1 MERKIGLDLLRA
13 CAIILV
19 VLGHSSVLLN
29 GTSLEGF
36 PYSKPIDGV
45 DLFFVLSGFLIGS
58 ILLKEFNEEATKSTL
73 FHFWKRRWFRTLP
86 LYYLFLALNYV
97 FIKMNWIAGDTN
109 QATWH
114 FLAFLQNFSK
124 PFYNFYWESWSLS
137 IEEWFY
143 LLFPLIF
150 LLCLKIFSKK
160 TAFLVGIISMIL
172 ISLSFRYFSK
182 SDQIDSF
189 IYDVSFRKVV
199 LMRLDSIAFGL
210 LIAWLQFFYH
220 EKLFKLR
227 WTLLLFSAIILIY
240 HRTIEL
246 NVTSLFA
253 QLIYLS
259 ISPMALSLSIPF
271 FYSMKL
277 GKSWF
282 TNSITF
288 ISKISYSMYLINLA
302 IVIDPLVQ
310 NFQNQNGLLK
320 YGIAWSLIILLSYF
334 SYRLIEKPITNLR
347 DKKIN
352 FFLLFK

>member
-1 MERKIGLDLLRA
+1 MERKFGLDLLRA
-13 CAIILV
+13 SAIILV

-29 GTSLEGF
+29 GTFLESF
-36 PYSKPIDGV
+36 PYGKPVDGV

-58 ILLKEFNEEATKSTL
+58 ILLKDFNQDATKSTL

-86 LYYLFLALNYV
+86 LYLLFLVLN
-97 FIKMNWIAGDTN
+97 FIFIEMNWIEGDTK

-124 PFYNFYWESWSLS
+124 PFYDFYWESWSLS
-137 IEEWFY
+137 VEEWFY

-150 LLCLKIFSKK
+150 LFCLKIFKKK
-160 TAFLVGIISMIL
+160 TAFLLGTISMIL
-172 ISLSFRYFSK
+172 LTLSYRYISK
-182 SDQIDSF
+182 TDQIDPF

-199 LMRLDSIAFGL
+199 LTRLDSIAFGL
-210 LIAWLQFFYH
+210 LISWLHFYYK

-227 WTLLLFSAIILIY
+227 WILLIFSAFFLIY

-246 NVTSLFA
+246 NITSLFA
-253 QLIYLS
+253 QLVYLS

-271 FYSMKL
+271 FYSLKI

-302 IVIDPLVQ
+302 IVISPLAQ
-310 NFQNQNGLLK
+310 NFQNDNGLIK

-334 SYRLIEKPITNLR
+334 SYKFIEKPITNLR

-352 FFLLFK
+352 FLIFK

>member
-13 CAIILV
+13 SAIILV

-29 GTSLEGF
+29 GTFLEGF
-36 PYSKPIDGV
+36 PYGKPIDGV

-58 ILLKEFNEEATKSTL
+58 ILLKDFNQDATKSTL

-86 LYYLFLALNYV
+86 LYFLFLVLNFV
-97 FIKMNWIAGDTN
+97 FIEMNWIAGDTK

-124 PFYNFYWESWSLS
+124 PFYDFYWESWSLS
-137 IEEWFY
+137 VEEWFY

-150 LLCLKIFSKK
+150 LYYLNIFNKK
-160 TAFLVGIISMIL
+160 TAFLLGTISMIL
-172 ISLSFRYFSK
+172 LTLSYRNISK
-182 SDQIDSF
+182 TDQIDSF

-199 LMRLDSIAFGL
+199 LIRLDSIAFGL
-210 LIAWLQFFYH
+210 LISWLHFYYE

-227 WTLLLFSAIILIY
+227 WILLIFSTIFLIY

-246 NVTSLFA
+246 NVTSSFA
-253 QLIYLS
+253 QLVYLS
-259 ISPMALSLSIPF
+259 ISPIALCLSIPF
-271 FYSMKL
+271 FNSLKIR
-277 GKSWF
+277 KSWF

-302 IVIDPLVQ
+302 IVISPLVQ
-310 NFQNQNGLLK
+310 NFQKVNGLIR
-320 YGIAWSLIILLSYF
+320 YGIAWSLIILLSYL
-334 SYRLIEKPITNLR
+334 SYRFIEKPITKLR

-352 FFLLFK
+352 LLLFK